1 MVNRE
6 LIEVFSEI
14 AREKNVER
22 SELGSIIESLFL
34 HLVERERGDAS
45 NCSVIVNLDK
55 GEFEI
60 YVEKDIVDD
69 VEDPVMEITLEEIA
83 KVDSDMAKDLEVGDS
98 YIEIIDPM
106 IFGRRMI
113 YMAKQFFSQKL
124 LDVEKKYIYEDYA
137 NRVGEIIIGTVH
149 QVQRDNVFVN
159 IDQAELRM
167 PKKEQIRSER
177 YRRGD
182 TVRAVIKSVEITSKG
197 PDIVVSRSDNHFL
210 YKMFEMEVPE
220 IEDGVIE
227 ISSIARYP
235 GERAKI
241 IVKSH
246 DRRIDPVGAC
256 VGMRGS
262 RIQAIVRELNNE
274 KIDIIN
280 SSEQSEVLISRALS
294 PAKPLDLYI
303 DDDMSYCIAIFDDD
317 ELELAIGR
325 AGVNVNL
332 AANVTNYKI
341 DAFGKNEYER
351 KQIEQETELSTIN
364 RFDEDIIKVLNESS
378 IITVSDLLNSSEDS
392 LLEIKDIDEVILE
405 EIYDNVQKFIEENQV
420 DKSNDDT
427 ESDSEAEAVT
437 EAESVQ
443 EEESDSEVEAV
454 TEAESV
460 QEEESDSEV
469 EAVTEAESVQ
479 EEESDSEAE
488 AVTEAE
494 SVQEEESDSEV

>member
-22 SELGSIIESLFL
+22 SELGTIIEELFL

-60 YVEKDIVDD
+60 YVEKTIVDD
-69 VEDPVMEITLEEIA
+69 MEDPVMEITLDEI
-83 KVDSDMAKDLEVGDS
+83 SDIDPELAEDLEIGES
-98 YIEIIDPM
+98 YIEIIDPS

-113 YMAKQFFSQKL
+113 HLAKQFFAQKL
-124 LDVEKKYIYEDYA
+124 QDVEKKYIYEDYA

-149 QVQRDNVFVN
+149 QVQRDNTFVN
-159 IDQAELRM
+159 IEHAELRM
-167 PKKEQIRSER
+167 PRNEQIKSER

-182 TVRAVIKSVEITSKG
+182 AIRAVIKSVEVTSKG
-197 PDIVVSRSDNHFL
+197 PDIMISRSDNHFL
-210 YKMFEMEVPE
+210 FKLFEMEVPE

-227 ISSIARYP
+227 IRAIARNP

-241 IVKSH
+241 IVQSH

-280 SSEQSEVLISRALS
+280 YSEQSEILVSRALS

-303 DDDMSYCIAIFDDD
+303 DDDRKYCIAIFDDD
-317 ELELAIGR
+317 ELEFAIGR
-325 AGVNVNL
+325 GGVNINL
-332 AANVTNYKI
+332 ASNVTEYRI

-351 KQIEQETELSTIN
+351 KNAEQEKLLA
-364 RFDEDIIKVLNESS
+364 DIPSMPARAVNPLAESGIS
-378 IITVSDLLNSSEDS
+378 TVSELLNSDEEK
-392 LLEIKDIDEVILE
+392 LLEIKGIAATTLE
-405 EIYDNVQKFIEENQV
+405 KIYDAVQSFVEENQNETPEEDV
-420 DKSNDDT
+420 SLK
-427 ESDSEAEAVT
+427 SDSEEY
-437 EAESVQ
+437 ENLSEGIESKANDSLSTDTDADKLEKV
-443 EEESDSEVEAV
+443 ES
-454 TEAESV
+454 
-460 QEEESDSEV
+460 
-469 EAVTEAESVQ
+469 
-479 EEESDSEAE
+479 
-488 AVTEAE
+488 
-494 SVQEEESDSEV
+494 

>member
-60 YVEKDIVDD
+60 YVEKEIVDD

-83 KVDSDMAKDLEVGDS
+83 KVDSEMAKDLEVGDS

-137 NRVGEIIIGTVH
+137 NRIGEIIIGTVH

-182 TVRAVIKSVEITSKG
+182 TVRAVIKSVEITSRG

-220 IEDGVIE
+220 IEDGIIE
-227 ISSIARYP
+227 ITSIARYP

-280 SSEQSEVLISRALS
+280 SSDQSEVLISRALS

-341 DAFGKNEYER
+341 DAFGKKEYER
-351 KQIEQETELSTIN
+351 KQVEQETELSTIN
-364 RFDEDIIKVLNESS
+364 SVNVDSIKTLNENS
-378 IITVSDLLNSSEDS
+378 IITVSDLLNTSEDS
-392 LLEIKDIDEVILE
+392 LLEINGIDEVKLE

-420 DKSNDDT
+420 DDFNEVSEINTDTVEDPDLTKKDLTAEKELGDDKDVEKEIALEEDVVT
-427 ESDSEAEAVT
+427 KEELISDDETKLETISKEDAK
-437 EAESVQ
+437 
-443 EEESDSEVEAV
+443 
-454 TEAESV
+454 
-460 QEEESDSEV
+460 
-469 EAVTEAESVQ
+469 
-479 EEESDSEAE
+479 
-488 AVTEAE
+488 
-494 SVQEEESDSEV
+494 